1 MLCTDVLFLLRQI
14 CILDI
19 DVQGAQAVRKS
30 ALKAM
35 YIFIKPPAPEEEELE
50 KRLRGRLDVAAD
62 LAPSAYFLRYECDIS
77 YMVTYL

>member
-1 MLCTDVLFLLRQI
+1 M

-30 ALKAM
+30 ALKAK

-50 KRLRGRLDVAAD
+50 KRLRGR
-62 LAPSAYFLRYECDIS
+62 
-77 YMVTYL
+77 